1 MAKKRGRLIKRPFIL
16 VKSMNKKRKEYIFD
30 IKKELTKTKEKVES
44 VLDEEQNAFDNMPEN
59 LQGSLR
65 GTESEEAIDV
75 LEECSDYLEKIIN
88 KLYEII

>member
-30 IKKELTKTKEKVES
+30 IKKELTKTKEKIES